1 MTEDFSARAAAWL
14 AEHAPREPVTDVAEA
29 RLFQR
34 ELHDAGF
41 AGITWPA
48 EYGGQGLTRADQRAF
63 DALAR
68 DYPLPVK
75 PFLIG
80 LGMIGPTLL
89 DLGTPEQKRRY
100 LRPMARGE
108 EIWCQLFSEPDAGSD
123 VAGLTTRARRD
134 GDGWILDGQKVWTS
148 RAEYAEWGAALARTD
163 PDVPKHRG
171 ITMFVVDMTAPGVQ
185 VRPLRDMTGAV
196 RFNEVFFDGVRPAA
210 DAVVGTVGEGWDAAV
225 RMLGH
230 ERITITDLRLP
241 HGHPA
246 SHAALAALARARGVS
261 GDPHVRRRLAEVYR
275 AERLAEL
282 LAARLGEEA
291 RAGRPTGPRGSAG
304 KLAAGRLARLSADA
318 VADVAGHTGLAW
330 EPGDAAAA
338 GLAAALL
345 DAPSTRIAGGTDE
358 IQRQII
364 GDRVLGLPREPAAD
378 RDIPFSALRAKGSA

>member
-1 MTEDFSARAAAWL
+1 MTEGFSARAGTWL
-14 AEHAPREPVTDVAEA
+14 AEHAPRQPITDVAEA
-29 RLFQR
+29 RLFQGK
-34 ELHDAGF
+34 LHDAGF

-48 EYGGQGLTRADQRAF
+48 DYGGQGLTRVEQRAF
-63 DALAR
+63 DELAQ
-68 DYPLPVK
+68 DYPLPTR

-80 LGMIGPTLL
+80 LGMVGPTLL
-89 DLGTPEQKRRY
+89 DLGTSEQKRRF
-100 LRPMARGE
+100 LRPMMRGE
-108 EIWCQLFSEPDAGSD
+108 EIWCQLFSEPGAGSD

-148 RAEYAEWGAALARTD
+148 RAEYAEWGALLARTD

-171 ITMFVVDMTAPGVQ
+171 ITMFVVDMASPGVQ

-196 RFNEVFFDGVRPAA
+196 RFNEVFFDGVRLPAG
-210 DAVVGTVGEGWDAAV
+210 AVVGAVGEGWDAAV

-230 ERITITDLRLP
+230 ERITISDLRVP
-241 HGHPA
+241 RGHPA
-246 SHAALAALARARGVS
+246 SHAALAALARARGVA
-261 GDPHVRRRLAEVYR
+261 GDGHVRRRLAEVYQ

-282 LAARLGEEA
+282 LAARHSAEA
-291 RAGRPTGPRGSAG
+291 RAGRPIGPRGSAG

-318 VADVAGHTGLAW
+318 IADIAGHTALAW
-330 EPGDAAAA
+330 EPGDDSAAR
-338 GLAAALL
+338 LAAALL

-378 RDIPFSALRAKGSA
+378 RDIPFSDLRAKGSA